1 MATLQGINN
10 DNTIEGFRRGRRGR
24 RGGRGGRGITANV
37 GRRINQIKK
46 RINDTAAEL
55 NKLRSENERLIRA
68 RQESANAVIRL
79 NRTHAESIQLK
90 NHHLREHKKL
100 DDEISTLT
108 EKINKLEEKK
118 KDMENEIATLEDNK
132 ERLEFTYR
140 QALISKGINEDVLGT
155 SFSTFIQS
163 LYNTNWF
170 SNIDNERKQFSYKS
184 LVKQN
189 NQLEKSTNKMDN
201 NYISDNR
208 NTFYEN
214 QRIAWFQV
222 LNYLLLIVFFIL
234 WFILVYFYFTL
245 RFKRSLFSMLIVLIP
260 LLIIPFWLYLWEN
273 AIYYTKN
280 IYI

>member
-1 MATLQGINN
+1 MAILQGNNN
-10 DNTIEGFRRGRRGR
+10 DKTIEGFRRGRRT
-24 RGGRGGRGITANV
+24 RGITAKV
-37 GRRINQIKK
+37 GRRINQIQK
-46 RINDTAAEL
+46 RINNTAAEL

-68 RQESANAVIRL
+68 RQQSANAVIRL
-79 NRTHAESIQLK
+79 NRTRSENIQLK
-90 NHHLREHKKL
+90 NHHLREHRKL
-100 DDEISTLT
+100 DNEISTLT
-108 EKINKLEEKK
+108 DRINKLEEEK

-132 ERLEFTYR
+132 DRLEFTYR

-163 LYNTNWF
+163 LYNTKWF

-260 LLIIPFWLYLWEN
+260 LLIIPFWLYIWEH

>member
-24 RGGRGGRGITANV
+24 RGGRGITANV
-37 GRRINQIKK
+37 GRRINQIQK